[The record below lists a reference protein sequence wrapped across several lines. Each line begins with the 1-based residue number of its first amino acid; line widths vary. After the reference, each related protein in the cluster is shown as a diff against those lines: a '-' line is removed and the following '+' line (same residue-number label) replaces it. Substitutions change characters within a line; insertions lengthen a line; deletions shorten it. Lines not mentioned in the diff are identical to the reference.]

1 MSGTRWADRRI
12 FIALSLMGFITVL
25 AQIVFL
31 RRGIANFSGSE
42 LGLGVGLFSWLL
54 WVGVGG
60 LSSHRLFRSIGN
72 PERFLYIS
80 LLALAI
86 LFPLTLIA
94 LDLIRSILGIQV
106 GRLVDIRFIA
116 GAYFFILAPF
126 CLVDGADFTFGAAAA
141 GKGRAGLA
149 LAAESLGAAAGGVFF
164 FTAGTRLFQGL
175 ELAWFALLL
184 TAVIVLWTGWKDP
197 MVRYLSML
205 LGMAALVLLA
215 GGGRVVS
222 EAVLDARWDD
232 FSIVMSKDSPLGN
245 LNWAVRPGEDILF
258 YDGIPILAYPD
269 IRSAEEA
276 VQPGLISHPDPRK
289 VLLVASRATGVLD
302 QVLKHPV
309 QSVDLVLLD
318 KSIPAMEAHFIKE
331 TEQALNDPRVTT
343 VTGDVR
349 RFLKAVKPGTYD
361 LIIMNLP
368 DPDTLQFNRL
378 YTEEFFSRVK
388 TALRPEGL
396 FSFSTGEPANYI
408 MPGQARYLASLDAS
422 LDPWFSHRIYYPLSR
437 YVIVAG
443 DRDPGVL
450 TGEMADRVALERE
463 VNLKYI
469 QSGYLDYDLSRDRM
483 AAIPDALIQIG
494 EISGNSDLMPS
505 AVLHR
510 INLWAER
517 VGRASFLSIAN
528 RDSFGWIVMIG
539 CFISLTLMA
548 FASACTGG
556 TGVMGSTLL
565 FMGGFGGISA
575 EVVLLYLYQV
585 NYGYLYSHIALLLSV
600 FMAGTAAGAMIPERF
615 RKGVSSPVMY
625 WTAYFLLLVV
635 MIRGGL
641 SGVFPEIAGLILF
654 LLLMTLAGILTGM
667 SFAAGSSLLE
677 LKRGQPAGGAAYGL
691 DLTGAALGA
700 IISGLV
706 LPLVL
711 GLVAPLVFCLLLS
724 AFMALGLM
732 LRPKGRK
739 G

>member
-1 MSGTRWADRRI
+1 MSVNGWADRRI
-12 FIALSLMGFITVL
+12 FAALSLLGFVTVL

-60 LSSHRLFRSIGN
+60 LLSHRLFRSTRN
-72 PERFLYIS
+72 PERFLYVS
-80 LLALAI
+80 LLALAV
-86 LFPLTLIA
+86 LFPLTLMA
-94 LDLIRSILGIQV
+94 LDLVRPILGVQV

-149 LAAESLGAAAGGVFF
+149 LAAESLGAAVGGVFF
-164 FTAGTRLFQGL
+164 FTVGTRWFQGL

-184 TAVIVLWTGWKDP
+184 TAVTVLWSGWKDP
-197 MVRYLSML
+197 VLRYLSML
-205 LGMAALVLLA
+205 LGIAGLVLIA

-222 EAVLDARWDD
+222 EAVLDARWGD
-232 FSIVMSKDSPLGN
+232 FRIVMSEDSPLGN

-269 IRSAEEA
+269 IKSAEEA
-276 VQPGLISHPDPRK
+276 VQPGLLSHPDPKK
-289 VLLVASRATGVLD
+289 VLLVTSRATGVLD

-309 QSVDLVLLD
+309 RSVDLVLLD

-331 TEQALNDPRVTT
+331 TEQALKDPRVTIAA
-343 VTGDVR
+343 GDAR
-349 RFLKAVKPGTYD
+349 RFLKAAEPGTYD
-361 LIIMNLP
+361 LIIMDLP

-388 TALRPEGL
+388 TALQPEGL

-408 MPGQARYLASLDAS
+408 MPGQARYLAALDAS
-422 LDPWFSHRIYYPLSR
+422 LSPWFSNRIYYPLSR

-443 DRDPGVL
+443 DMDPEVM

-463 VNLKYI
+463 VNLKYV

-483 AAIPDALIQIG
+483 AAIPDALTQTG

-510 INLWAER
+510 IDLWAER
-517 VGRASFLSIAN
+517 VGRASFLTVAD
-528 RDSFGWIVMIG
+528 RDTVGWKVMVGGFIG
-539 CFISLTLMA
+539 LILTA
-548 FASACTGG
+548 FAVAGFGG
-556 TGVMGSTLL
+556 TLARGSSILL
-565 FMGGFGGISA
+565 SGGFYGISA
-575 EVVLLYLYQV
+575 EVVLLYLYQIH
-585 NYGYLYSHIALLLSV
+585 YGFLYSRIALLLSV
-600 FMAGTAAGAMIPERF
+600 FMVGTAAGAVIPGRY
-615 RKGVSSPVMY
+615 RKGVSSPVIY
-625 WTAYFLLLVV
+625 WTAYFLILVV

-641 SGVFPEIAGLILF
+641 SGVFPEFTGLVLF
-654 LLLMTLAGILTGM
+654 LFFMILAGFLTGI

-677 LKRGQPAGGAAYGL
+677 LNRGHPTGGAAYGL
-691 DLTGAALGA
+691 DLTGAAVGA
-700 IISGLV
+700 LISGLV

-724 AFMALGLM
+724 AALAAGSSM
-732 LRPKGRK
+732 GKKEIR
-739 G
+739 